1 MSNSVLSFILLASS
15 FLSTSSKYFILS
27 SRSVSI
33 LFIADEILDFE
44 VTKISAGKILID
56 SKLSILLSDI
66 GSMDSILSISSPKKL
81 IL

>member
-1 MSNSVLSFILLASS
+1 MLL
-15 FLSTSSKYFILS
+15 
-27 SRSVSI
+27 
-33 LFIADEILDFE
+33 IADEILDFE

-66 GSMDSILSISSPKKL
+66 GSIDSILSISSPKKL